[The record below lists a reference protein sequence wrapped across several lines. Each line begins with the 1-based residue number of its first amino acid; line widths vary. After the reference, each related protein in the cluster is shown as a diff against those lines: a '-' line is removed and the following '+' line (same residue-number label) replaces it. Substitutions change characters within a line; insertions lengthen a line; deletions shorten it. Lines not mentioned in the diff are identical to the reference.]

1 MGLGLFI
8 AQCLGNGF
16 WAFPRVF
23 PENVS
28 SQLDVHMVAQSSRQV
43 FQNLLIVEPSKTAAL
58 VVTGSHGQTRS
69 TTCKR

>member
-8 AQCLGNGF
+8 LGVSGMVSGRSPGF
-16 WAFPRVF
+16 FLKRLLSVGCPHGGT
-23 PENVS
+23 E
-28 SQLDVHMVAQSSRQV
+28 QQTV
-43 FQNLLIVEPSKTAAL
+43 FQNLLIVELSKTAAL